1 MSFNIKHLLDGGAQ
15 PSKAKKD
22 PLVQQLLA
30 SGMVTAGGKP
40 ELYVP
45 SLQNKLPTQQPPQ
58 APQSPLDKY
67 FEQLE
72 MKDRLPDNMQWK
84 PQGDDSGGG
93 GGGGGGGGSVGVGVP
108 NYSQMNPSFQSQYGD
123 IQGLGVNNPQLMSGQ
138 QVADL
143 FGVIF
148 GRDQIKEILNQ
159 ATKVKFDEW
168 QQQTESLRD
177 QSLTDYSAQ
186 YQQYLQQ
193 SRQNRQNAVRHGLQ
207 RGSSVAQEVLGQMG
221 AQQAGAENQTMYQ
234 QQMGDIAAQRAS
246 QLASDEYNSMTMQN
260 ELASMLGGHAIN
272 QYSNEVQQQAA
283 QLSYHGQLAQADA
296 QIQAAGISADAQVRS
311 ANAAAQAQKYYAD
324 ATANA
329 QIEAAKQGANATQ
342 AAQAGIRTGYEV
354 LIRDGYDPDI
364 AIAVSIGAMNMDS
377 ALKEHEKRQ
386 KAKQKTN
393 PPTSVAPSTS
403 GVRPGGTG
411 LNLGQWQNMN
421 LPK

>member
-1 MSFNIKHLLDGGAQ
+1 MSFNIKHLLDGAA
-15 PSKAKKD
+15 PKSNAKKD

-40 ELYVP
+40 ELYTP
-45 SLQNKLPTQQPPQ
+45 SLQNKLPTQHSPQ

-67 FEQLE
+67 FDQLE

-93 GGGGGGGGSVGVGVP
+93 GGGSGSGGGGSVGVGVP
-108 NYSQMNPSFQSQYGD
+108 NYGQMNPSFQSQYGN
-123 IQGLGVNNPQLMSGQ
+123 IQGLGVNDPQLMSGQ

-207 RGSSVAQEVLGQMG
+207 RGSNIAQEVLGQMG

-260 ELASMLGGHAIN
+260 ELASAMGSHAIN

-296 QIQAAGISADAQVRS
+296 TVQAAGISADAQIRS
-311 ANAAAQAQKYYAD
+311 ANAAAQAQRYYAD
-324 ATANA
+324 ATAKA
-329 QIEAAKQGANATQ
+329 QVEAAKQGFNAKDSE
-342 AAQAGIRTGYEV
+342 ALAQYKGYEMYKN
-354 LIRDGYDPDI
+354 DGFADI
-364 AIAVSIGAMNMDS
+364 VAWELALNRVTYNEALKLQKDWEARNNPPAPKIPTPGASYSGMTTSNSPS
-377 ALKEHEKRQ
+377 AL
-386 KAKQKTN
+386 TN
-393 PPTSVAPSTS
+393 RNRV
-403 GVRPGGTG
+403 
-411 LNLGQWQNMN
+411 M
-421 LPK
+421 